1 MKSVLLSCL
10 LLVTTLLFGQFEQ
23 EVYQRAKIHYNTPQ
37 DLIAIASLGVPM
49 EHGIHKKNHFFISEF
64 SVSEVAKIR
73 NAGFQV
79 DILIEDAKAHF
90 LAQNRLNLP
99 PSKNPTCTG
108 GGTIDYATP
117 TNFELG
123 SMGGYLTYQELL
135 DELDEMHALYPNLIT
150 ESSNISTFLTEGQ
163 PDASTTPPI
172 GGNGIKWVKISDNP
186 TSTSE
191 GEPQVLYTA
200 IHHAR
205 EPASLSQLVFYMWY
219 LLENYDSDPE
229 IAALLDN
236 TELYFVP
243 VINPDGYLYNEKT
256 NPSGGGFW
264 RKNRNNGNGVDN
276 NRNYEYFIDGD
287 PSNGM
292 WGGEGSS
299 GNPSS
304 ETYRGTAPFSEV
316 ENQAMKWFAENHNF
330 VVNLNAHTS
339 GDLLLYPHGYTSNQP
354 TVDDPIF
361 KAISAEM
368 VSQNGFAN
376 ILSSELYPAA
386 GDSDDFFYGTV
397 GTHDKIFAM
406 TPEIGPSFWPPSSQ
420 IEGICKDMMYMNLT
434 AARVS
439 GNYAQLDDTAP
450 QYTGDQPTATA
461 SFDIKRLGLSG
472 DGDFTV
478 RIEAVSGNISAV
490 GSPVSFNAL
499 DILEE
504 DSGAIS
510 YTLSPGTQSN
520 DLVSYRLIVAN
531 GAYETSQLIEK
542 RFGALSAIF
551 EDAGNS
557 TSDNFDN
564 NGWGVTTAEF
574 VSAPSSITDSPSGNY
589 PNDTNETIA
598 LSDPIDLTDA
608 LGANVTFY
616 AKWEIEN
623 NFDYVQVEVSTNN
636 GSTWIPQC
644 GKFTNPG
651 SNNGSQPTG
660 EPLYDGTQDEWVLE
674 EIDLSEYL
682 GENVLI
688 RFQLRSDGGVR
699 GDGFYFDDLTVNLVE
714 DSILSASEV
723 AATAFSIYPNPVHD
737 LLHIVTPQT
746 DYNIAIY
753 TLQGQLVQE
762 RNGLSGSTEIATA
775 ALSQGVYVAV
785 ISSETTR
792 QSFKLVK
799 Q

>member
-1 MKSVLLSCL
+1 MKSLLLSCFL
-10 LLVTTLLFGQFEQ
+10 LASTFMLGQVQ
-23 EVYQRAKIHYNTPQ
+23 ETYQRAKIHYNSAQ
-37 DLIAIASLGVPM
+37 DLINIERLGVPI
-49 EHGIHKKNHFFISEF
+49 EHGVHKKNHFFISEF
-64 SVSEVAKIR
+64 SVSELDKVR
-73 NAGFQV
+73 QAGYEV
-79 DILIEDAKAHF
+79 EVLIEDAKAHF
-90 LAQNRLNLP
+90 LTQNRNPIP
-99 PSKNPTCTG
+99 PQKNPTCTG
-108 GGTIDYATP
+108 GGTIDYITP
-117 TNFELG
+117 ANFEFG

-135 DELDEMHALYPNLIT
+135 DELDEMHALYPDLIT
-150 ESSNISTFLTEGQ
+150 EKANISTFLTEGQ

-186 TSTSE
+186 NSTSE
-191 GEPQVLYTA
+191 GEPQALYTA

-304 ETYRGTAPFSEV
+304 ETYRGTAPFSEI

-339 GDLLLYPHGYTSNQP
+339 GDLLLYPHGYTNNQP

-420 IEGICKDMMYMNLT
+420 IIGICKGMMYMNLT

-439 GNYAQLDDTAP
+439 GNFAEITDTAP
-450 QYTGDQPTATA
+450 QYTGDQPTANAT
-461 SFDIKRLGLSG
+461 FDIKRLGLSG
-472 DGDFTV
+472 TGNFTV
-478 RIEAVSGNISAV
+478 SLQAVSGNISAV
-490 GSPVSFNAL
+490 GNPVSFTGMEIL
-499 DILEE
+499 DE
-504 DSGAIS
+504 SNGAIS
-510 YTLSPGTQSN
+510 YTMTPGTQSN
-520 DLVSYRLIVAN
+520 DIVSYELIIDN
-531 GAYETSQLIEK
+531 GSYEVSHLIEK
-542 RFGALSAIF
+542 RFGALSAVF
-551 EDAGNS
+551 EDPGDS
-557 TSDNFDN
+557 TTDNFDN
-564 NGWGVTTAEF
+564 NGWGVTTSEF
-574 VSAPSSITDSPSGNY
+574 VSPSSSITDSPSGNY
-589 PNDTNETIA
+589 QNDANETIA
-598 LSDPIDLTDA
+598 LSDPIDLTEA
-608 LGANVTFY
+608 IGANVTFY

-636 GSTWIPQC
+636 GSSWVPQC
-644 GKFTNPG
+644 GNYTNPG
-651 SNNGSQPTG
+651 STNGSQPTG
-660 EPLYDGTQDEWVLE
+660 EPLYDGFQSEWVLE
-674 EIDLSEYL
+674 EIDLSDYL

-699 GDGFYFDDLTVNLVE
+699 EDGFYFDDLTVNIVE
-714 DSILSASEV
+714 ESILDVSDV
-723 AATAFSIYPNPVHD
+723 TATAFGIYPNPVQD
-737 LLHIVTPQT
+737 QLQIVTPETNYGIQ
-746 DYNIAIY
+746 IY
-753 TLQGQLVQE
+753 TLQGQLVKTE
-762 RNGLSGSTEIATA
+762 TDLSGSTTIDTS
-775 ALSQGVYVAV
+775 ALSQGIYLAV
-785 ISSETTR
+785 IASEATR